1 MLLLQSYKY
10 FSPFYLLLSF
20 FNSLKNLFKNVY
32 IMENRIKHKIS
43 NISKLETVFLVYDVE

>member
-20 FNSLKNLFKNVY
+20 FNSLKNLYKNVY

>member
-43 NISKLETVFLVYDVE
+43 NISKLETVFLVHDVE

>member
-1 MLLLQSYKY
+1 MLLLQSYKH

>member
-43 NISKLETVFLVYDVE
+43 NISKFETVFLVYDVE